1 MGIQINTKPYGEIEV
16 SEKQIIDFPDG
27 ILGFEFINRFVILDS
42 IDNSPFK
49 WLQAFTEPDLA
60 FVIIMPDDFLN
71 SYNLVISEI
80 DLQPMGTD
88 NIDELLIFAIVTIPT
103 DPKEMTANLQGP
115 ILINPKNSIGRQA
128 ISLSDKYQSKQ
139 KIIDEMKKARREK
152 E

>member
-71 SYNLVISEI
+71 SYDLVISEI

-88 NIDELLIFAIVTIPT
+88 NINELLMLV
-103 DPKEMTANLQGP
+103 
-115 ILINPKNSIGRQA
+115 
-128 ISLSDKYQSKQ
+128 DK
-139 KIIDEMKKARREK
+139 
-152 E
+152 